1 MASLIRIVKRRFGLI
16 WQKHRARVGPAAFFD
31 PLGTSQF
38 ELLKILGLRPDSY
51 VLDVGCGALSAA
63 KHLIPYLEPR
73 HYFAIEPQQWL
84 IDAGLRHEVSARTAR
99 EKQPSFNNNDQFDLS
114 LYGQQFDFLLAHSIF
129 SHTSQAQMRKALSET
144 KKVLR
149 PGGIFAVSYVSG
161 DSNYEG
167 DVWVAPGVTI
177 FTPAK
182 MEELAAEAGLAVAPT
197 KWPHFPKPMVAQTWL
212 VVFHPQNAARATE
225 LVAAVNQRAATYR
238 IIPDVEGPAWY
249 RERARRRAQSQ
260 FASPR

>member
-1 MASLIRIVKRRFGLI
+1 
-16 WQKHRARVGPAAFFD
+16 
-31 PLGTSQF
+31 
-38 ELLKILGLRPDSY
+38 
-51 VLDVGCGALSAA
+51 VLDIGCGALAA
-63 KHLIPYLEPR
+63 GKHLIPYLEPR

-84 IDAGLRHEVSARTAR
+84 IDAGLRYEVSARTAR

-114 LYGQQFDFLLAHSIF
+114 LFGQEFDFLLAHSIF
-129 SHTSQAQMRKALSET
+129 SHTSQAQMRKALGEAN
-144 KKVLR
+144 KVLR

-197 KWPHFPKPMVAQTWL
+197 KWPHFPTPNGAQTWL
-212 VVFHPQNAARATE
+212 VVFHPQNAARAAE